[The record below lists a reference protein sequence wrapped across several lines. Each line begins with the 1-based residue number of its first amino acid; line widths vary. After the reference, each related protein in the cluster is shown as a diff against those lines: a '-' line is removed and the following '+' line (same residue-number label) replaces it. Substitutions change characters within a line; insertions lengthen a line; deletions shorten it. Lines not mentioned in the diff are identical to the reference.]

1 LIDSGSASSEN
12 PCGCLETPV
21 IFPTIP
27 AMPAK
32 KSAKKKPNPIPVPP
46 ANDWRTTDQDEIQR
60 RIQRAIDEKHSIKNL
75 DPQHPIFSNFS
86 VQSPSGMNYQV
97 EIRDLEQRAFS
108 CSCPD
113 FRINGLGTCKHV
125 EATLIWLKRRFKG
138 EFQIAQKSGSTRI
151 DIVPSDD
158 SLSIERNLSKLPP
171 SLRALFSTDGALS
184 DDPAVALEKL
194 RRNPKIR
201 ISQDVEPILE
211 SRRRAE
217 ERLVLRRDYET
228 GVIEG
233 RHPEHVTLCPLYPYQ
248 REGMLHLAFAERALL
263 ADEMG
268 LGKTIQ
274 AIAACALLHHLGK
287 AQRVLVV
294 TPASL
299 KSEWEE
305 QIRKFTTLTQRL
317 IFGPRSAR
325 ANYYT
330 DPNPP
335 FFTIVNYEQVVSASL
350 DINARLKPDIIVLDE
365 AQRIKNWATKT
376 AQAVKR
382 LESRY
387 AFVLTGT
394 PIENRI
400 DELYSIVDF
409 LDPT

>member
-1 LIDSGSASSEN
+1 MDAEN
-12 PCGCLETPV
+12 PGSRLEFRRTVPL
-21 IFPTIP
+21 P
-27 AMPAK
+27 ATAAK
-32 KSAKKKPNPIPVPP
+32 KSTKKKPNTIPQPP
-46 ANDWRTTDQDEIQR
+46 ASDWRTTDQDEIHR
-60 RIQRAIDEKHSIKNL
+60 RVQRAIDEKPAITRL
-75 DPQHPIFSNFS
+75 DPAHPVFSTFR
-86 VQSPSGMNYQV
+86 VGSPSGMIYQV
-97 EIRDLEQRAFS
+97 EIRDLSQRAFS
-108 CSCPD
+108 CTCPD

-125 EATLIWLKRRFKG
+125 EATFLWLKRRFKG
-138 EFQIAQKSGSTRI
+138 DVKLALTSGSNRI
-151 DIVPSDD
+151 DIVPAEHT
-158 SLSIERNLSKLPP
+158 LRVERNLAKLPP
-171 SLRALFSTDGALS
+171 SLRDLFDPDGHLPG
-184 DDPAVALEKL
+184 DPADALEKI
-194 RRNPKIR
+194 RHNPKVR
-201 ISQDVEPILE
+201 ISQDVDPMLE
-211 SRRRAE
+211 SRRRSG
-217 ERLVLRRDYET
+217 ERLALRRDYET

-287 AQRVLVV
+287 ARRVLVV

-299 KSEWEE
+299 KTEWEE

-325 ANYYT
+325 ANYYA
-330 DPNPP
+330 DRNPP
-335 FFTIVNYEQVVSASL
+335 FFTIVNYEQVVSDSL
-350 DINARLKPDIIVLDE
+350 DINARLKPDIVVLDE

-394 PIENRI
+394 GFSTPIKTGCRR
-400 DELYSIVDF
+400 S
-409 LDPT
+409 PR